1 MHLLLEKIKYSLDG
15 VFSPCEIKSVSRIIC
30 RDLLDICDT
39 DYFLKN
45 NIVLDTNR
53 EKLLFN
59 SLERIKRG
67 EPIQYV
73 MGSVDFYGIH
83 LTVDRRAL
91 IPRPET
97 SELVEWILYDNIK
110 DYASILDIG
119 TGSGCI
125 AIALSAKKPNWN
137 VTGWDISSQALS
149 LAMENNK
156 INHTSVNFHEYDIL
170 SNPKCDNQFDL
181 IVSNPP
187 YITRSEMLEMDKN
200 IIDWEPELALFV
212 PNHNAL
218 LFYSAITNFA
228 IKNLKTDGTI
238 YFEIN
243 PIFAENLVDTLKAYG
258 FLDVVVKK
266 DISGKERMIRASR
279 KHD

>member
-1 MHLLLEKIKYSLDG
+1 MLN
-15 VFSPCEIKSVSRIIC
+15 
-30 RDLLDICDT
+30 ICDA

-73 MGSVDFYGIH
+73 MGSVDFCGIH

-97 SELVEWILYDNIK
+97 SELVEWILYDNTK
-110 DYASILDIG
+110 DHTSILDIG

-125 AIALSAKKPNWN
+125 AIALSSKKPNWN

-149 LAMENNK
+149 LATENNK
-156 INHTSVNFHEYDIL
+156 TNHTSVTFHKYDIL

-187 YITRSEMLEMDKN
+187 YITKSEILEMDKN
-200 IIDWEPELALFV
+200 ILDWEPELALFV
-212 PNHNAL
+212 PDHNAL
-218 LFYSAITNFA
+218 LFYSAIANFA
-228 IKNLKTDGTI
+228 IKNLKRDGTI

-243 PIFAENLVDTLKAYG
+243 PVFVENLVDTLKTYG

-279 KHD
+279 KYD